1 MRAAALPPGAPS
13 PASAGDPHPGPLPL
27 MQERGLHLGT
37 WFLRHREAALLIV
50 LALLVAGTALVN
62 PRFVSAQNLRDV
74 GMNVAIIA
82 LLATGLTLVMLMR
95 HIDLSV
101 SSTVGFTAFLVGELF
116 TRFPAMPVAAALL
129 AGLAIGAA
137 GGAINGALVTW
148 GRVPSLVATL
158 ATLYIFRGLDYAWV
172 QGRQINATALPP
184 EFSVLGSGSWLG
196 VPVLVW
202 LAGALLAVVSFY
214 LRHFRGGREFYALG
228 SNPEAARLAG
238 IAVTRRVFS
247 GFVACGAIAGLAGVL
262 WLARFGT
269 VNANSASGIELQV
282 VAAAVLGSVSIAGGA
297 GTVLGATLGALL
309 LGVIASALVILRVSS
324 FWQLAIQGA
333 LIVLAI
339 ALDTWLARSLAR
351 RNAGRREHDQP

>member
-1 MRAAALPPGAPS
+1 MSAATLPPAAPS
-13 PASAGDPHPGPLPL
+13 PASAGDPRPAPLPP
-27 MQERGLHLGT
+27 MRERLHLGT
-37 WFLRHREAALLIV
+37 WFLRHREAALIIV
-50 LALLVAGTALVN
+50 LALLVAGTALAN

-137 GGAINGALVTW
+137 GGTINGALVTW

-214 LRHFRGGREFYALG
+214 LRHLRGGREFYALG

-351 RNAGRREHDQP
+351 RNAGRREHD